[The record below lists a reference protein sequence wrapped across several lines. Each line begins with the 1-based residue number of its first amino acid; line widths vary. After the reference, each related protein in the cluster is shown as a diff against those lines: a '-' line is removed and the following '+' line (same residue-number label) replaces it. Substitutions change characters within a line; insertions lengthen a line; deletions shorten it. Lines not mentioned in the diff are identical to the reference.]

1 MKYFVLGG
9 ARSGKSHHAQRLAQS
24 LGTNLV
30 YMATAEAGDEEMS
43 QRIARHIADR
53 DETWKT
59 VEAPIDLRAAIDS
72 TCRGD
77 VVVLVD
83 CLTLWLSN
91 ILLAEM
97 DVPQEI
103 DRLVQAIASVDS
115 NLVLVSNEVGLGL
128 VPGNALGRQFRD
140 EQGRLNRQIAS
151 VCDKVE
157 FIAAGLPFL
166 LKG

>member
-53 DETWKT
+53 DETWNT

-157 FIAAGLPFL
+157 FIAAGLPIL

>member
-157 FIAAGLPFL
+157 FIAAGLPIL

>member
-1 MKYFVLGG
+1 
-9 ARSGKSHHAQRLAQS
+9 
-24 LGTNLV
+24 
-30 YMATAEAGDEEMS
+30 MATAEAGDEEMS

-157 FIAAGLPFL
+157 FIAAGLPIL